1 MSLCCI
7 WHQVCWA
14 IVKLFG
20 NLQEGS
26 TLPSR
31 GNGCNVQI
39 GQLQCELFSKSTYL
53 PISRLH
59 SSDQDAPLHVGLWGF
74 SVQVSFW
81 SMNRGRKRGV
91 FSAVQE
97 MDVHY
102 PLFKC
107 IKSWGY
113 KSDTPTTENH
123 KFGWESQKNTLTSKI
138 WHSVSKK
145 HVNPH
150 ISYGYWWYLMI
161 HDFVGQRIQT
171 SELQVGK
178 TLNWNG
184 DPGGKE
190 KGQQQSLKNKLTTVN
205 ILTNKNIYSLFY
217 YLLAKLWLT
226 CSPLPPTA
234 SCRWRSRYPG
244 PVWRWEGPGTPAG
257 VSPSPPSA
265 PGSPPQDG
273 SLYLG
278 NQWYPWRTGP
288 PSHGAGVPETH
299 SQRQDETDRAMN
311 LLLLLGQLL
320 SGSRLDNISD

>member
-1 MSLCCI
+1 MLRTASGVLRDSECVWKPAGGFNI
-7 WHQVCWA
+7 A
-14 IVKLFG
+14 
-20 NLQEGS
+20 LQREW
-26 TLPSR
+26 
-31 GNGCNVQI
+31 VQ
-39 GQLQCELFSKSTYL
+39 CANWPAPVWVSKTVMFSKSTYL

-74 SVQVSFW
+74 SVQISFW

-91 FSAVQE
+91 FRAVLSSNALKGE
-97 MDVHY
+97 DIRV
-102 PLFKC
+102 
-107 IKSWGY
+107 
-113 KSDTPTTENH
+113 TPPQPKITH
-123 KFGWESQKNTLTSKI
+123 LAGKVRLLPSKI
-138 WHSVSKK
+138 WYSVSKK

-205 ILTNKNIYSLFY
+205 ILTNTNIYTLFY
-217 YLLAKLWLT
+217 YSLAKLWLT

-278 NQWYPWRTGP
+278 NQWSPWRTGP

-299 SQRQDETDRAMN
+299 SQGEHETDRAMN
-311 LLLLLGQLL
+311 FYC
-320 SGSRLDNISD
+320 

>member
-1 MSLCCI
+1 MASG
-7 WHQVCWA
+7 VN
-14 IVKLFG
+14 VFG

-39 GQLQCELFSKSTYL
+39 GQLQCEWVKLWCFLKARTSPSLVSTVRTRMLLFTWASGVL
-53 PISRLH
+53 VSRLVSEAWTEVERGEYLEQFKKWMYIIL
-59 SSDQDAPLHVGLWGF
+59 SSNALKGEDIRV
-74 SVQVSFW
+74 
-81 SMNRGRKRGV
+81 
-91 FSAVQE
+91 
-97 MDVHY
+97 
-102 PLFKC
+102 
-107 IKSWGY
+107 
-113 KSDTPTTENH
+113 TPPQPKITH
-123 KFGWESQKNTLTSKI
+123 LAGKVRILPSKI
-138 WHSVSKK
+138 WYSVSKK

-205 ILTNKNIYSLFY
+205 ILTNTNIYTLFY
-217 YLLAKLWLT
+217 YSLAKLWLT

-278 NQWYPWRTGP
+278 NQWSPWRTGP

-299 SQRQDETDRAMN
+299 SQGEHETDRAMN
-311 LLLLLGQLL
+311 YAAKDQVM
-320 SGSRLDNISD
+320 NFYC